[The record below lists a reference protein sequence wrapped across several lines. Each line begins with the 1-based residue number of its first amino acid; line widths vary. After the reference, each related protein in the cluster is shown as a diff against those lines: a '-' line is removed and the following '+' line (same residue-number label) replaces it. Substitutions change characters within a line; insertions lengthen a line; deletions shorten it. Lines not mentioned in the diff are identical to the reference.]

1 MVIMGVMVWVN
12 QARVDTAMNANAFNL
27 IVDAAA
33 YLE

>member
-1 MVIMGVMVWVN
+1 MGVMVWVS
-12 QARVDTAMNANAFNL
+12 QAVVDTAMNTNAFHL

>member
-1 MVIMGVMVWVN
+1 MGVMVWVS
-12 QARVDTAMNANAFNL
+12 QAAVDTAMNVNAFNL

>member
-1 MVIMGVMVWVN
+1 MGVMGVMVWVS
-12 QARVDTAMNANAFNL
+12 QARVDTVMNANAFNL